1 MTSSVRLVAGS
12 RGLAASL
19 LDLSARRLKGS
30 AGPSHAAWAVPPSC
44 HSISE
49 IQRLSSGQSPVDLVH
64 RRNVHGVMAMIS
76 GVPPR
81 HCTLREFGDGIDE
94 SQLMLRPIRVR
105 SSNGSADVPQATVL
119 ELIAANA
126 EASAQVES
134 FETVAGRAA
143 MMGFLM
149 ATVKESVTGVSVFQ
163 GIEADALV
171 PLLTLLAGVC
181 AVAGSAALAWQAS
194 NHVAG
199 ILRTGCR
206 NIMDTA
212 VDSII
217 EGLFFETTDSQP
229 WDSAK
234 K

>member
-12 RGLAASL
+12 TGLAASL

-44 HSISE
+44 HSITE

-64 RRNVHGVMAMIS
+64 RRNVHRVMAMIS

-105 SSNGSADVPQATVL
+105 SSNGSAEVPQATVL

-143 MMGFLM
+143 MVSGGQLRRLFCQIWRVHFGWIGSLIVSARIS
-149 ATVKESVTGVSVFQ
+149 AT
-163 GIEADALV
+163 ILV
-171 PLLTLLAGVC
+171 EP
-181 AVAGSAALAWQAS
+181 
-194 NHVAG
+194 
-199 ILRTGCR
+199 
-206 NIMDTA
+206 
-212 VDSII
+212 
-217 EGLFFETTDSQP
+217 
-229 WDSAK
+229 
-234 K
+234 